1 MQPNYDIWGVP
12 NDAASAAQGYVY
24 VGFNQRGGTSNIN
37 DPDFTEFPPVAICN
51 NGNYYGAILWNWFND
66 GKLSLENEI
75 DKTICYVGMYNSEL
89 PQLNMI
95 GLVKDTYNT
104 IENPFYYTD
113 NTQIQSFFYATITNY
128 NEFADRLDWNY
139 SKLYT
144 NSYTAYNYRLR
155 RYVGGLAGT
164 APYSPNYP
172 ANCNANGIINP
183 FEVIGLKSFILE
195 IMVRYKTGMGTY
207 GPTSTMCSLKTYAEQ
222 TTEWKSEHPIIW
234 AAARVWFRSNKNG
247 TYSNGGAPGFFGQL
261 VPCFTLPFKTDVAG
275 YDDNTTY
282 TLTMCRTTATASGY
296 FPIYGALTPE
306 KENSAWSTAT
316 GQTVA
321 AVLMGANRGELNT
334 LVTAGYRACWL
345 ELDGSD
351 DDNLEYI
358 RRGCA
363 AYGMFFCD
371 DIGTLAAAGGD
382 VLRWIDDKMCL
393 GIVDENG
400 RTNGDYSHGI
410 QNALQINFN
419 WKDTTESVYDP
430 SLPPVPQNEY
440 SNTTTF
446 NSIGDIV
453 TLTQRYVLN
462 GTAVSHLGRE
472 LWSITADMIDDGG
485 GGEDFSE
492 LNDKILDTFLT
503 NNPIDCIVSLQRF
516 PLEIPK
522 TANSVKIKLGKAETQ
537 VSAYQMEKTAYTYL
551 FTGKPIAPKFGDS
564 FLDYEPYTKMELY
577 IPFCGTV
584 QLNPADII
592 DRQLNVQLVVDFCTG
607 TCTGF
612 VMSDDLVIETVNGNI
627 AIDIPVTGMQSATV
641 ASQLNNAI
649 AAKTSAQ
656 KTIFNSQV
664 GVITPAGFVKF
675 ALNPLSF
682 KENIDQAKI
691 SEQRADYEL
700 RHQNAALHIIG
711 SASPAGGW
719 AIDLNCRLIIYYPS
733 GEVIRTAKPPEWNDT
748 ALARYGRTT
757 GFACCIENSI
767 GSMSSGLVVGIN
779 PDLNGMVTES
789 TAALPATAAEID
801 LIRAAIEEGVII

>member
-1 MQPNYDIWGVP
+1 MPNINISIWGEP
-12 NDAASAAQGYVY
+12 DYMY
-24 VGFNQRGGTSNIN
+24 TGFNQRGGTSDIN
-37 DPDFTEFPPVAICN
+37 DADFTDFPPVAICK
-51 NGNYYGAILWNWFND
+51 NGNYYGNLLWQWLND
-66 GKLSLENEI
+66 GKLSLDNEI

-89 PQLNMI
+89 PQLNMV
-95 GLVKDTYNT
+95 GLLKDTYTT
-104 IENPFYYTD
+104 IENPYYYTD
-113 NTQIQSFFYATITNY
+113 NTQIQSFFYGAITNY
-128 NEFADRLDWNY
+128 NEFADYLDWGASQLFTENY
-139 SKLYT
+139 TYVD
-144 NSYTAYNYRLR
+144 YRLR
-155 RYVGGLAGT
+155 RYKGGLQGT
-164 APYSPNYP
+164 APYSPNQP
-172 ANCNANGIINP
+172 RNCNSNGLINV
-183 FEVIGLKSFILE
+183 FQSVGIKSFILE
-195 IMVRYKTGMGTY
+195 IVVRYKTGTGTY
-207 GPTSTMCSLKTYAEQ
+207 APTSTLCTLKTYIEN

-234 AAARVWFRSNKNG
+234 AAARVWYRSNKNG
-247 TYSNGGAPGFFGQL
+247 TYANSTASGYFCQIM
-261 VPCFTLPFKTDVAG
+261 PCFTLPFKSNVEG
-275 YDDNTTY
+275 IDDNVTY
-282 TLTMCRTTATASGY
+282 TLTMCRTTATLSGY
-296 FPIYGALTPE
+296 FPIYGATTPE
-306 KENSAWSTAT
+306 LSDRPIGVAT
-316 GQTVA
+316 EQRVA
-321 AVLMGANRGELNT
+321 GVIMGANRGILNS
-334 LVTAGYRACWL
+334 LISSGYRHYWI

-351 DDNLEYI
+351 DDNIEYI
-358 RRGCA
+358 RRGAA

-371 DIGTLAAAGGD
+371 DIGNLAASGGD

-400 RTNGDYSHGI
+400 LTNGDYSHGI
-410 QNALQINFN
+410 QNALQRNFA
-419 WKDTTESVYDP
+419 WSTTNDSDYDP
-430 SLPPVPQNEY
+430 SKPPVPQNEY
-440 SNTTTF
+440 SNATTF
-446 NSIGDIV
+446 NEIGNIV

-485 GGEDFSE
+485 GGEDFTE

-522 TANSVKIKLGKAETQ
+522 TANTVKIKLGKAETQ

-592 DRQLNVQLVVDFCTG
+592 DRELNVQLVVDFCTG

-719 AIDLNCRLIIYYPS
+719 SIDLNCRLIIYYPS

>member
-1 MQPNYDIWGVP
+1 MQVNTDIWLAPNY
-12 NDAASAAQGYVY
+12 VY
-24 VGFNQRGGTSNIN
+24 SGFNQRGGTSNIS
-37 DPDFTEFPPVAICN
+37 DADFTNFPPCGICHYTPASTYKN
-51 NGNYYGAILWNWFND
+51 LFYNYFASG
-66 GKLSLENEI
+66 GTLSLDEEI
-75 DKTICYVGMYNSEL
+75 DKSICYVGMYNSEL

-95 GLVKDTYNT
+95 GLYNNTYNT
-104 IENPFYYTD
+104 IENPLYYVD
-113 NTQIQSFFYATITNY
+113 KTQVQSFFFVAMENY
-128 NEFADRLDWNY
+128 NEFRGSYNWNP
-139 SKLYT
+139 SQLYT
-144 NSYTAYNYRLR
+144 EEFTDVNYKLR
-155 RYVGGLAGT
+155 RYLNGNVGT
-164 APYSPNYP
+164 APNVNPKT
-172 ANCNANGIINP
+172 NANSNGCLNIWQKIGI
-183 FEVIGLKSFILE
+183 KTFILE
-195 IMVRYKTGMGTY
+195 ICVEYKTGENTY
-207 GPTSTMCSLKTYAEQ
+207 GATTSRKTLGDYISQ
-222 TTEWKSEHPIIW
+222 TNEWKTEHPIVC
-234 AAARVWFRSNKNG
+234 AYARVWWRSNKNG
-247 TYSNGGAPGFFGQL
+247 TYSNTTPSGYFKQL
-261 VPCFTLPFKTDVAG
+261 IPSFTLPFKSNKAEFTD
-275 YDDNTTY
+275 NLTY
-282 TLTMCRTTATASGY
+282 TLTVSATTLSGF
-296 FPIYGALTPE
+296 FPIYGALYGDAATTH
-306 KENSAWSTAT
+306 SAAAVQAL
-316 GQTVA
+316 GRA
-321 AVLMGANRGELNT
+321 AVLMGANKGELHSKVSGGDK
-334 LVTAGYRACWL
+334 LYWL
-345 ELDGSD
+345 ELDGTVE
-351 DDNLEYI
+351 DNIEYI

-371 DIGTLAAAGGD
+371 DIGTLANSGQD
-382 VLRWIDDKMCL
+382 ISRWIENKMCL
-393 GIVDENG
+393 GIVNEYG
-400 RTNGDYSHGI
+400 LTNGDYSHGVM
-410 QNALQINFN
+410 NALQINFN

-485 GGEDFSE
+485 GGEDFTE

-522 TANSVKIKLGKAETQ
+522 TANAVKIKLGKAETQ

-733 GEVIRTAKPPEWNDT
+733 GEVIRTARPPEWNDT

-767 GSMSSGLVVGIN
+767 GSMTSGLVVGIN

-789 TAALPATAAEID
+789 SAALPATAAEID

>member
-1 MQPNYDIWGVP
+1 MQPDQTIWREPVARFEGMNVRSG
-12 NDAASAAQGYVY
+12 ASDLENSDYE
-24 VGFNQRGGTSNIN
+24 N
-37 DPDFTEFPPVAICN
+37 FPP
-51 NGNYYGAILWNWFND
+51 NYLCTYDTYENYPDLLWNFVDAGN
-66 GKLSLENEI
+66 LTLENGI
-75 DKTICYVGMYNSEL
+75 DQSICYVGIKNPEL
-89 PQLNMI
+89 PQLNFTSH
-95 GLVKDTYNT
+95 GRYGFYD
-104 IENPFYYTD
+104 EANPFFITD
-113 NTQIQSFFYATITNY
+113 NTQIQGVFFVATGNAQQFSSYFEWEGNALY
-128 NEFADRLDWNY
+128 NENY
-139 SKLYT
+139 VKYKM
-144 NSYTAYNYRLR
+144 R
-155 RYVGGLAGT
+155 RYNGEKGQASYL
-164 APYSPNYP
+164 SPQSNSNSNLFLNIYQKI
-172 ANCNANGIINP
+172 GIKNFI
-183 FEVIGLKSFILE
+183 FEIRVQ
-195 IMVRYKTGMGTY
+195 YKTGTNQY
-207 GPTSTMCSLKTYAEQ
+207 GVTAAETTLAGYVSQ
-222 TTEWKSEHPIIW
+222 TDAWKESHPIVSAYGIPYW
-234 AAARVWFRSNKNG
+234 RYGTDGEYRNSSSSGDNKNI
-247 TYSNGGAPGFFGQL
+247 TAA
-261 VPCFTLPFKTDVAG
+261 FTLPFIYSGANPNEN
-275 YDDNTTY
+275 YSSIYNYAINYSNNTT
-282 TLTMCRTTATASGY
+282 CGY
-296 FPIYGALTPE
+296 LPIYGSRGDHSEPKA
-306 KENSAWSTAT
+306 
-316 GQTVA
+316 VA
-321 AVLMGANRGELNT
+321 QDHGKVGVLIGANKGT
-334 LVTAGYRACWL
+334 YHYSFSSGYNNMWL
-345 ELDGSD
+345 ELEGT
-351 DDNLEYI
+351 DDNIEWL
-358 RRGCA
+358 RRGMA
-363 AYGMFFCD
+363 AYGLFFCD
-371 DIGTLAAAGGD
+371 EIGTLAQAGKD
-382 VLRWIDDKMCL
+382 PARWIDDKMCL
-393 GIVDENG
+393 GTIDDNG
-400 RTNGDYSHGI
+400 HTNGDYTHGFDNTT
-410 QNALQINFN
+410 QRQFT
-419 WKDTTESVYDP
+419 WKTTAENNYNP
-430 SLPPVPQNEY
+430 YLPPQPENEY

-485 GGEDFSE
+485 GGEDFTE

-522 TANSVKIKLGKAETQ
+522 TANAVKIKLGKAETQ